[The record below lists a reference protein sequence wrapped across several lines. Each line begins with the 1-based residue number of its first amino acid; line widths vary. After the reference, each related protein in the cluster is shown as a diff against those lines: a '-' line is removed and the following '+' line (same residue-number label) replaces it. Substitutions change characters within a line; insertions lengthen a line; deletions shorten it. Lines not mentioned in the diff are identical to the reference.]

1 MSVVA
6 DNKIFTPFGIDNVT
20 VYRNVVND
28 ILVCDQFL
36 SAVPALVME
45 EHAKYNTDFAV
56 LIINAFKNLFPHS
69 YRDYRIDHLFILS
82 PGQKNFGRTIC

>member
-20 VYRNVVND
+20 VYRYVVND

-36 SAVPALVME
+36 SAVPALE
-45 EHAKYNTDFAV
+45 EHAKYNTGLAV
-56 LIINAFKNLFPHS
+56 FIIYAFKHLSLTHTRMDKSSFHEPYS
-69 YRDYRIDHLFILS
+69 LYRI
-82 PGQKNFGRTIC
+82 C